1 MTDVNPCNPHKE
13 EDEGYLAAEAGRS
26 LSENIYPV
34 GTIRFE
40 HWRRGWRIKN
50 DEIQRIVKLGK
61 GEGQDDE
68 GYLAAEDGQNMAQ
81 NPYPAGTLRHDDWR
95 RGWCLKS
102 QEVER
107 AMRLDRVTED

>member
-1 MTDVNPCNPHKE
+1 MTDVTPCNPHKE

-26 LSENIYPV
+26 LSDNIYPV

-50 DEIQRIVKLGK
+50 DEIQRTVKLGW
-61 GEGQDDE
+61 GEGQEDE
-68 GYLAAEDGQNMAQ
+68 GYLAAEAGQSLAE
-81 NPYPAGTLRHDDWR
+81 NPYPSGTLRHDDWR

-102 QEVER
+102 HEVQR
-107 AMRLDRVTED
+107 AMRLDRVTGD